1 MKVGIG
7 YGNEKH
13 AFSSGKMVAESAT
26 EKAAIARADLIFA
39 FCHGEL
45 DHDEFFRGLRSVV
58 GDEVPIVGGS
68 AIGVITNDWLSYEGF
83 PAGAAIVESDQIRH
97 RVAAVDSLDKDAN
110 LAGRKLAEA
119 LSAEKEDKLLVIFY
133 DSIKTPPTDYTPPI
147 LNASSPLLKGIEQDL
162 PSTVPI
168 IGAGLVG
175 DYAFGP
181 TRQFCGTYVG
191 SQSVVGV
198 MVSGD
203 FTPYYRIMHGCTPL
217 DGVYHRITKAEGANI
232 YELDGRPIVEVIDEL
247 YGNQDWRK
255 RNPVDLLTLGRD
267 LGARFE
273 GPQEANYINRLI
285 TGVLPDGEGIAM
297 FEPDLERGT
306 EIQFMLRDTG
316 KMVESAKENSAE
328 LMEQIEADKRKAL
341 FGIYIDCAGRAA
353 GYLNTTIEEAAEVQ
367 KVFNHHKV
375 PLFGFYSGV
384 EVAPIRGK
392 SRGLDWTGVLLV
404 FAED

>member
-7 YGNEKH
+7 YGNEKD
-13 AFSSGKMVAESAT
+13 AFSSGKTVAESAT
-26 EKAAIARADLIFA
+26 ERGAIHRADLIFA

-45 DHDEFFRGLRSVV
+45 DHDEFLGGLRSVV
-58 GDEVPIVGGS
+58 GDGVPIVGGS

-83 PAGAAIVESDQIRH
+83 PAGAAIIESDQIRH

-110 LAGRKLAEA
+110 LAGRKLAGA
-119 LSAEKEDKLLVIFY
+119 LSAKKEDKLLVIFY
-133 DSIKTPPTDYTPPI
+133 DSIKTPPRDHTAPL

-175 DYAFGP
+175 DYALGP
-181 TRQFCGTYVG
+181 TRQFCGSSVG

-198 MVSGD
+198 LLSGD

-217 DGVYHRITKAEGANI
+217 DGVYHRITKAEGSNI

-273 GPQEANYINRLI
+273 GPQEADYINRLI
-285 TGVLPDGEGIAM
+285 TGVLPDGKGIGI
-297 FEPDLERGT
+297 FEPDLEPGT
-306 EIQFMLRDTG
+306 EVQFMLRDTA
-316 KMVESAKENSAE
+316 KMVESAKGNSAE
-328 LMEQIEADKRKAL
+328 LIEQIGAEGRKPH
-341 FGIYIDCAGRAA
+341 FGFYIDCAGRAA
-353 GYLNTTIEEAAEVQ
+353 GYLNTAVEEAWEIQ
-367 KVFNHHKV
+367 KVFTHHKV

-384 EVAPIRGK
+384 EVAPIQGK